1 MYMDDWV
8 LFESS
13 LVWRHMLIP
22 SQDVES
28 ILLSPMLLRYRG
40 GVGILVFTIR
50 TVFIY
55 LGAASAHADG
65 SGDCDK
71 YPTS

>member
-1 MYMDDWV
+1 M
-8 LFESS
+8 
-13 LVWRHMLIP
+13 IP

-50 TVFIY
+50 TEFIY